1 MSSAFIVLAHELPLL
16 GDELYRK
23 VCVVSGVIPYD

>member
-1 MSSAFIVLAHELPLL
+1 MSSAFIVLALELPHLEH
-16 GDELYRK
+16 ELYRK